1 MKPLLDIGLRYSV
14 AVLAVGAA
22 LGIKL
27 LLDPLTVQDT
37 PFLLVFGAI
46 IVSAWYGGLG
56 PGLLA
61 TFISAIAT
69 DYFFLYPR
77 GILTGFSVEGIDVL
91 AFVLEGV
98 LVSVLT
104 SSLRSARDQARQSTL
119 EARSHEES
127 LRESEERVRLMV
139 EGVKDYAIFM
149 LDPGG
154 CVTTWNEGA
163 ERIEGYGE
171 EEILGRHFSSFYAVE
186 DVERGHPEDV
196 LRAALAEGRYVEE
209 GLKVRQDGSTFWAS
223 AVITTL
229 RDRKGNLKGFSMVV
243 HDTTERKHTD
253 DVLRFLAESGATL
266 SSSLDYRDT
275 LANVARLAVPI
286 LADWCAVDVMEEDG
300 SVERLAVEH
309 SDPEK
314 VALAYELQER
324 YPSDPEATRGVRKVL
339 QTGEPDMMA
348 EIPDE
353 LLDQAAMDVEHRT
366 IMSKLGLRSYM
377 VVPMVARGRNHG
389 AITLVSAESG
399 RRYEETDLR
408 LAEELARRAALAVD
422 NAKLYE
428 EAQRE
433 IAERRE
439 AEDALLQSER
449 RYRTVV
455 KQAAE
460 GIFIVDIDTKLIL
473 EANVAYRNLLGYTA
487 QDMLGLGL
495 TLYDVVAHDRKSID
509 LYLEQIQEEGV
520 QFIGERRHRRKDG
533 SLVDVEVSSSVISY
547 GGGEALCVIVHD
559 ITERKRSAERLQR
572 SLDALLGLYEAGQ
585 ILSSSLEREEIG
597 SRLLEI
603 ASRVSNLTA
612 AVIAVPSE
620 DGELRIWRSAGLEGL
635 WRQVRFSPEA
645 LAARQKVLE
654 TRKYQTVQLRQ
665 PGDADGPHLVSLNL
679 PLLVRG
685 RLIGVLEA
693 YGPEALMERQNGET
707 LISLANQGASA
718 LENARLYAELAKREN
733 QLQDL
738 LRKLITAQEEER
750 RKVSYEVHDGLAQ
763 TAAGAHQL
771 LQAFA
776 RQHPPDSEKGR
787 KDLARVLQLVQ
798 QTVGE
803 ARYVIADLRPTALDD
818 FGLAAAV
825 RLQVE
830 KISSEGSQV
839 DYEEALGDERLP
851 PEVETALFR
860 VAQETLTN
868 VHKHAPSARVRITL
882 RRLND
887 TVRLQV
893 RDWGPGF
900 NPEKITDGGGPGERL
915 GLSSMRERMAL
926 LGGHL
931 EVHSRPGE
939 GTEVV
944 AEIPSVQIY
953 RKGR

>member
-1 MKPLLDIGLRYSV
+1 MKHSLDIALRYGV
-14 AVLAVGAA
+14 AALAVGVA
-22 LGIKL
+22 LLIKL
-27 LLDPLTVQDT
+27 LLDPLTVQNT
-37 PFLLVFGAI
+37 PFLLVFSAI

-56 PGLLA
+56 PGLMA
-61 TFISAIAT
+61 TGLSVLAT
-69 DYFFLYPR
+69 DYFFLYPK
-77 GILTGFSVEGIDVL
+77 GALSGFSVEGIDV
-91 AFVLEGV
+91 AVFMLEGI

-104 SSLRSARDQARQSTL
+104 SSLRSARDRARRSTL

-127 LRESEERVRLMV
+127 LRESEERFRLMV

-154 CVTTWNEGA
+154 CVTTWNDGA
-163 ERIEGYGE
+163 ERIEGYSE
-171 EEILGRHFSSFYAVE
+171 KEILGRHFSTFYPEEV
-186 DVERGHPEDV
+186 VERGHPEDV

-209 GLKVRQDGSTFWAS
+209 GLHVREDGFRFWAS

-229 RDRKGNLKGFSMVV
+229 RDRKGHLKGFSMVV
-243 HDTTERKHTD
+243 HDTTERKRAD
-253 DVLRFLAESGATL
+253 DVLRFLAESSATL

-275 LANVARLAVPI
+275 LANVARLAVPT

-300 SVERLAVEH
+300 TVERLAVEH

-314 VALAYELQER
+314 AALAYELQER
-324 YPSDPEATRGVRKVL
+324 YPSDPEMTRGVGKVL
-339 QTGEPDMMA
+339 RTNEPDMMA
-348 EIPDE
+348 EIPEE

-366 IMSKLGLRSYM
+366 IMRELGLRSYM
-377 VVPMVARGRNHG
+377 VVPMVARGRSHG

-433 IAERRE
+433 ISERRD
-439 AEDALLQSER
+439 AEEALLQSEG

-460 GIFIVDIDTKLIL
+460 GIFVVDIDTKLIL
-473 EANVAYRNLLGYTA
+473 EANVAYRNLLGYSA

-509 LYLEQIQEEGV
+509 QYLQQILEKRV
-520 QFIGERRHRRKDG
+520 HFIGERRHRRKDG

-612 AVIAVPSE
+612 AVISIPDKE
-620 DGELRIWRSAGLEGL
+620 GELRIWRSSGLEGL
-635 WRQVRFSPEA
+635 WRKARFAPEA
-645 LAARQKVLE
+645 LAARQRVLE
-654 TRKYQTVQLRQ
+654 TRKYQAVRLQQ
-665 PGDADGPHLVSLNL
+665 PEDADESQLVSLNL

-693 YGPEALMERQNGET
+693 YGPEALMERQYEET

-718 LENARLYAELAKREN
+718 LENARLYTELARREN
-733 QLQDL
+733 RLQDL
-738 LRKLITAQEEER
+738 IRKLITAQEEER

-776 RQHPPDSEKGR
+776 RQHPPTSDKGR
-787 KDLARVLQLVQ
+787 KDLARALQLVQ

-830 KISSEGSQV
+830 KISSQGSQV

-851 PEVETALFR
+851 PQIETALFR
-860 VAQETLTN
+860 VTQEALTN

-882 RRLND
+882 RRLNNS
-887 TVRLQV
+887 VRLQV

-900 NPEKITDGGGPGERL
+900 DPEKITDGGGPGERL
-915 GLSSMRERMAL
+915 GLSSMRERVAL

-931 EVHSRPGE
+931 EVHSSPGE

-944 AEIPSVQIY
+944 AEIPSVQIDG
-953 RKGR
+953 KGR

>member
-1 MKPLLDIGLRYSV
+1 MKRSLDIALRYGV
-14 AVLAVGAA
+14 AVLAAGAA

-61 TFISAIAT
+61 TAVSALAT

-77 GILTGFSVEGIDVL
+77 GTITGFSVEGIDVL
-91 AFVLEGV
+91 AFMLEGV

-104 SSLRSARDQARQSTL
+104 SSLRSARDRAQRSTL
-119 EARSHEES
+119 EARSHQES
-127 LRESEERVRLMV
+127 LRESEERFRLMV

-154 CVTTWNEGA
+154 CVTTWNDGA
-163 ERIEGYGE
+163 ERIVGYGE
-171 EEILGRHFSSFYAVE
+171 EEILGRHFSSFYPEE

-209 GLKVRQDGSTFWAS
+209 GSKVRQDGSRFWAS

-243 HDTTERKHTD
+243 HDTTERKHAD

-366 IMSKLGLRSYM
+366 IMRKLGLRSYM

-399 RRYEETDLR
+399 RRYEESDLR
-408 LAEELARRAALAVD
+408 LAEELARRTALAVD

-439 AEDALLQSER
+439 AEEALLQSER

-645 LAARQKVLE
+645 VAARQKVLE

-693 YGPEALMERQNGET
+693 YGPEALMERQYEET

-718 LENARLYAELAKREN
+718 LENARLYAELAEREN
-733 QLQDL
+733 RLQDL
-738 LRKLITAQEEER
+738 IRKLITAQEEER

-787 KDLARVLQLVQ
+787 KDLARALQLVQ

-839 DYEEALGDERLP
+839 DYEEALGNERLP

-860 VAQETLTN
+860 VAQEALTN

-882 RRLND
+882 RRPND
-887 TVRLQV
+887 SVRLQV

-915 GLSSMRERMAL
+915 GLSSMRERVAL

-944 AEIPSVQIY
+944 AEIPSVQIDD
-953 RKGR
+953 KGR

>member
-1 MKPLLDIGLRYSV
+1 
-14 AVLAVGAA
+14 
-22 LGIKL
+22 
-27 LLDPLTVQDT
+27 
-37 PFLLVFGAI
+37 
-46 IVSAWYGGLG
+46 
-56 PGLLA
+56 
-61 TFISAIAT
+61 
-69 DYFFLYPR
+69 
-77 GILTGFSVEGIDVL
+77 
-91 AFVLEGV
+91 
-98 LVSVLT
+98 
-104 SSLRSARDQARQSTL
+104 
-119 EARSHEES
+119 
-127 LRESEERVRLMV
+127 
-139 EGVKDYAIFM
+139 VKDYAIFM

-154 CVTTWNEGA
+154 CVTTWNDGA

-171 EEILGRHFSSFYAVE
+171 EEILGRHFSSFYPEE

-209 GLKVRQDGSTFWAS
+209 GSKVRQDGSRFWAS

-229 RDRKGNLKGFSMVV
+229 MDRKGNLKGFSMVV
-243 HDTTERKHTD
+243 HDTTERKHAD

-339 QTGEPDMMA
+339 ETGEPDMMA

-353 LLDQAAMDVEHRT
+353 LLDQAAMDAEHRT
-366 IMSKLGLRSYM
+366 IMRELGLRSYM

-439 AEDALLQSER
+439 AEEALLQSER

-460 GIFIVDIDTKLIL
+460 GIFVVDIDTKLIL
-473 EANVAYRNLLGYTA
+473 EANAAYRNLLGYTA

-520 QFIGERRHRRKDG
+520 HFIGERRHRRKDG

-603 ASRVSNLTA
+603 ACRVSNLTA

-635 WRQVRFSPEA
+635 WHQVRFSPEA
-645 LAARQKVLE
+645 VAARQKVLE
-654 TRKYQTVQLRQ
+654 TRKYQTVLLRQ
-665 PGDADGPHLVSLNL
+665 PGDADGQHLVSLNL
-679 PLLVRG
+679 PLLVRD

-693 YGPEALMERQNGET
+693 YGPEALMERQYEET

-718 LENARLYAELAKREN
+718 LENARLYAELAEREN
-733 QLQDL
+733 RLQDL
-738 LRKLITAQEEER
+738 IRKLITAQEEER

-787 KDLARVLQLVQ
+787 KDLARALQLVQ

-839 DYEEALGDERLP
+839 DYEEALGNERLS

-860 VAQETLTN
+860 VAQEALTN
-868 VHKHAPSARVRITL
+868 VHKHAPSARVKITL

-887 TVRLQV
+887 AVRLQV

-939 GTEVV
+939 GTEVI
-944 AEIPSVQIY
+944 AEIPTVQIDG
-953 RKGR
+953 KGRSGSQRD

>member
-1 MKPLLDIGLRYSV
+1 MKRFLDTALRYGV
-14 AVLAVGAA
+14 AVLAVGVA
-22 LGIKL
+22 LGLKL
-27 LLDPLTVQDT
+27 LLDPLITDQS
-37 PFLLVFGAI
+37 PFLLLAGA
-46 IVSAWYGGLG
+46 VVVGAWFGGLG

-61 TFISAIAT
+61 TALGALGA
-69 DYFFLYPR
+69 DYFFLPPEGSFTGLAVAFWPLLLFTLQ
-77 GILTGFSVEGIDVL
+77 GILISSLVE
-91 AFVLEGV
+91 A
-98 LVSVLT
+98 
-104 SSLRSARDQARQSTL
+104 LRSARKRAEQSAR
-119 EARSHEES
+119 EARSHQES
-127 LRESEERVRLMV
+127 LRESEERFRLMV
-139 EGVKDYAIFM
+139 DGVKDYAIFM

-154 CVTTWNEGA
+154 CVTTWNDGA
-163 ERIEGYGE
+163 ERIVGYGE
-171 EEILGRHFSSFYAVE
+171 GEILGRHFSSFYPEE
-186 DVERGHPEDV
+186 DVERGHPEDI
-196 LRAALAEGRYVEE
+196 LRAALAGGRYVEE
-209 GLKVRQDGSTFWAS
+209 GTKIRQDGSRFWAS
-223 AVITTL
+223 AVVTTL

-243 HDTTERKHTD
+243 HDMTERKHTD

-266 SSSLDYRDT
+266 SSSLDYRET
-275 LANVARLAVPI
+275 LANVARLAVPT
-286 LADWCAVDVMEEDG
+286 LADWCAIDVMEEDG
-300 SVERLAVEH
+300 TVERLAVEH

-324 YPSDPEATRGVRKVL
+324 YPSDPETARGIGKVL
-339 QTGEPDMMA
+339 KTGEPDMMA
-348 EIPDE
+348 EIPEE
-353 LLDQAAMDVEHRT
+353 LLDQVALNVEHRT
-366 IMSKLGLRSYM
+366 IMRELGLRSYM
-377 VVPMVARGRNHG
+377 VVPMVARGRSHG

-408 LAEELARRAALAVD
+408 LAEELARRTALAVD

-433 IAERRE
+433 ISERRD
-439 AEDALLQSER
+439 AEEALLQSEG

-460 GIFIVDIDTKLIL
+460 GIFVVDIDTKLIL
-473 EANVAYRNLLGYTA
+473 EANIAYRNLLGYTA

-509 LYLEQIQEEGV
+509 LNLEQIQREGTH
-520 QFIGERRHRRKDG
+520 FMGERRHRRKDG

-547 GGGEALCVIVHD
+547 GGGKALCVIVHD

-612 AVIAVPSE
+612 AVISIPDE
-620 DGELRIWRSAGLEGL
+620 DGQLHIWRSSGLEGL
-635 WRQVRFSPEA
+635 WRQARFAPEA
-645 LAARQKVLE
+645 VAARQKVLE
-654 TRKYQTVQLRQ
+654 TGKYQAGRLQQ
-665 PGDADGPHLVSLNL
+665 PEDSNESQLVSLNL

-693 YGPEALMERQNGET
+693 YGPEALMERQYEET

-718 LENARLYAELAKREN
+718 LENARLYAELTEREN
-733 QLQDL
+733 RLQDL

-776 RQHPPDSEKGR
+776 RQHSPDSEKGR
-787 KDLARVLQLVQ
+787 KDLSRVLQLVQ

-830 KISSEGSQV
+830 KISAQGSKV

-860 VAQETLTN
+860 VAQEALTN

-882 RRLND
+882 QRLND
-887 TVRLQV
+887 SVRLQV

-900 NPEKITDGGGPGERL
+900 NPERITDGGGPGERL

-944 AEIPSVQIY
+944 AEIPSVQID
-953 RKGR
+953 RKGG